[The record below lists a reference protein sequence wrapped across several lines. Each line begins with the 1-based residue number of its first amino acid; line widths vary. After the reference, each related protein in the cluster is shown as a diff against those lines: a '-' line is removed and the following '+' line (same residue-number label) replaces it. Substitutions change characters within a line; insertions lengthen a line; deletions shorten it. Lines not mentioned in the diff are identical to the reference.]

1 MGLCLALAGCGGQ
14 GSFADLPEVTPYPVP
29 QGQTMRA
36 DLYFL
41 DESGAGTLAVES
53 REVDLSYRE
62 QGTYWQVIQ
71 ELILGDVYKRQL
83 PWCRYAHSRSSTP
96 KMAPAV

>member
-14 GSFADLPEVTPYPVP
+14 GSFADLPEVMPYPVP

-62 QGTYWQVIQ
+62 Q
-71 ELILGDVYKRQL
+71 
-83 PWCRYAHSRSSTP
+83 
-96 KMAPAV
+96 